1 MEVALG
7 HRDARIAE
15 AVLWVVVPMVHAVNR
30 DFEPPRVASRSELAG
45 VVEVAVVVEVPVVV
59 LTAWVLLEVVR

>member
-1 MEVALG
+1 MEATLG
-7 HRDARIAE
+7 HRDPGMAE
-15 AVLWVVVPMVHAVNR
+15 EVLWAVAPMLHAVNR